1 MTVPHGKVPNVPLTH
16 SPPLIFGKSCL
27 QFFWENHAE
36 KAPFKGTFPK
46 INLFWYR
53 HPSLST
59 TTVSLSV
66 YISFNVIIFV
76 PIWYQDFHLARR
88 GQMLSGGGD
97 GDTSLLSIQHRRF
110 FHRFLPS
117 LDTIPVYEPPPT
129 GDGHIY
135 VQFTVTFNRT
145 L

>member
-1 MTVPHGKVPNVPLTH
+1 MNFWKNSKRPLTH
-16 SPPLIFGKSCL
+16 PPHFRKIIL
-27 QFFWENHAE
+27 QFFLTIMLKKTHLKVDFWIE
-36 KAPFKGTFPK
+36 
-46 INLFWYR
+46 LFWYH
-53 HPSLST
+53 HPSLGT
-59 TTVSLSV
+59 MTVSLSV
-66 YISFNVIIFV
+66 YISSNVIIFV
-76 PIWYQDFHLARR
+76 PIWYQGFHLARR

-97 GDTSLLSIQHRRF
+97 GDTRLLSIQHRRF
-110 FHRFLPS
+110 FHCFLPS